1 MRIRRLHPWN
11 VTPAQAAAIQARLA
25 PRVIAEG
32 DPAGVRFVAGA
43 DIAFV
48 DRPVRRQPSFARA
61 AVVLLSFPELTVVE
75 SHVVEAPVSF
85 PYVPGLL
92 AFREVPALARAFR
105 RLQQPPDLLL
115 VDGHGVSHP
124 RRFGLACHLGLLLDV
139 PTIGVAKSRLVG
151 EHEAPLPHAG
161 ALAEL
166 REGPDLIGLVLRS
179 RDRSAPVY
187 VSVGHRIG
195 LSEAARWVLRLC
207 RGHRLPEPA
216 RLADLLSK
224 GRPLPD
230 PREPRATPAL

>member
-25 PRVIAEG
+25 PRVIAAG

-48 DRPVRRQPSFARA
+48 DRPAGRSPSLARA
-61 AVVLLSFPELTVVE
+61 AVVLLSYPELAVVE
-75 SHVVEAPVSF
+75 HHVVEAPVTF

-92 AFREVPALARAFR
+92 AFREVPALARVFR
-105 RLQQPPDLLL
+105 RLRQPPDLLL
-115 VDGHGVSHP
+115 VDGHGYSHP
-124 RRFGLACHLGLLLDV
+124 RRFGLACHLGLLLVV

-151 EHEAPLPHAG
+151 EQAPLGPEAG

-166 REGPDLIGLVLRS
+166 RDGPDLIGLVLRS
-179 RDRSAPVY
+179 RDGGAPVY

-195 LSEAARWVLRLC
+195 LHEAARWV
-207 RGHRLPEPA
+207 
-216 RLADLLSK
+216 
-224 GRPLPD
+224 
-230 PREPRATPAL
+230 